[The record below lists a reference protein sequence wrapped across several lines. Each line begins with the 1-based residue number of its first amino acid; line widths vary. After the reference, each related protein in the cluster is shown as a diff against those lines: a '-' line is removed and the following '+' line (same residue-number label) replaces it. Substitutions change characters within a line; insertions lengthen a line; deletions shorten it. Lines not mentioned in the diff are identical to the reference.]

1 MFLVNVANIF
11 LVEKFS
17 CPTNKN
23 FFNVRR
29 TLEAEIGRK
38 FKKPPE
44 DSFYISSKILKKSKR
59 EF

>member
-29 TLEAEIGRK
+29 TLEAEIWQK

-44 DSFYISSKILKKSKR
+44 DSFFTFRPKS
-59 EF
+59 